1 MPFIPHTEADVK
13 GMLGAIGA
21 PSIDALFD
29 EIPAALRCGPLKH
42 VPEGLPE
49 MQVSRLMS
57 ERAALDGGALNF
69 IGAGAYEHH
78 IPAAVWEIT
87 TRGEFYSAYTPY
99 QAEASQGTL
108 QVLYEYQTMMTALT
122 GMEVSNASMYDGAS
136 ALGEALLMALRANR
150 KNGSGRVLMP
160 RTVHPFYLDVVRAT
174 TPAQGI
180 AVEFLDY
187 CPRRGVTLADALK
200 SHEGSAPTAVVIQQ
214 PNFFGQ
220 LEDVDAITDWA
231 HAQGALVVA
240 VVNPVSLALLK
251 PPGEWGGGPD
261 TVSERSEAGA
271 GGADIV
277 CGDGQPLGSPLSSG
291 GPYFGFMTTKMAYVR
306 EMPGRI
312 VGRTVDLDG
321 KPGFTLTLQ
330 AREQHIR
337 RAKAKSNICTNQGL
351 LVTAA
356 TIHMSLLGPEGL
368 EQVAS
373 ASMANTRKLV
383 EALTSIPGVSRVFD
397 GPGFHEAAIRL
408 PQPVAPLLERLSQR
422 EIFGGFDLSAHHPQL
437 GNALLVCATE
447 TKTGADIET
456 YRRTLAE
463 LLA

>member
-1 MPFIPHTEADVK
+1 MPFIPHTDTDVK
-13 GMLGAIGA
+13 EMLAAIKA

-29 EIPAALRCGPLKH
+29 EIPAALRCGPLKS

-49 MQVSRLMS
+49 MQVSQLMQ
-57 ERAALDGGALNF
+57 ERAAQDGTALNF

-78 IPAAVWEIT
+78 IPAAVWQIT

-122 GMEVSNASMYDGAS
+122 GMAVSNASLYDGAS
-136 ALGEALLMALRANR
+136 GLGEALLMAVRANK
-150 KNGSGRVLMP
+150 KNGSGRVLLP
-160 RTVHPFYLDVVRAT
+160 RTVHPFYSDVVNAT
-174 TPAQGI
+174 THAQNVRQI
-180 AVEFLDY
+180 AVDY
-187 CPRRGVTLADALK
+187 CPKSGRTLLESLK
-200 SHEGSAPTAVVIQQ
+200 PHEGSDLTAVVIQQ

-240 VVNPVSLALLK
+240 VVNPTSLALLK
-251 PPGEWGGGPD
+251 PPGQWGA
-261 TVSERSEAGA
+261 T
-271 GGADIV
+271 GADIV
-277 CGDGQPLGSPLSSG
+277 CGDGQPLGAPLASG
-291 GPYFGFMTTKMAYVR
+291 GPYFGFLTTKMEFVR

-312 VGRTVDLDG
+312 IGRTVDLDG

-356 TIHMSLLGPEGL
+356 TIYMTLVGPEGL
-368 EQVAS
+368 AQVAS

-383 EALTSIPGVSRVFD
+383 AALTSIPGVEIVFE
-397 GPGFHEAAIRL
+397 GARFHEAAIRL
-408 PQPVAPLLERLSQR
+408 PKPVAPVLEQLSKQD
-422 EIFGGFDLSAHHPQL
+422 IFGGFDLARHHPDL

-447 TKTGADIET
+447 TKTDAQIAR
-456 YRRTLAE
+456 YRDALAQI
-463 LLA
+463 LSAA